1 MNGKGYGM
9 PSSHA
14 QFLTYFSISLTL
26 FLLLRHRPPLI
37 SLGAPAPRSANS
49 APPIPLPHRLLLSF
63 LSILA
68 AIAVALSRIYL
79 TYHTTSQVL
88 AGCAAGAVS
97 AVGWFGI
104 TWYVRREG
112 WVEWGLESW
121 GGRWGRW
128 RDLVVEED
136 LVEGGWG
143 RWEERMGER
152 RRERVGRGRGRG
164 VNGGVGGEG
173 RKGR

>member
-1 MNGKGYGM
+1 M
-9 PSSHA
+9 
-14 QFLTYFSISLTL
+14 
-26 FLLLRHRPPLI
+26 
-37 SLGAPAPRSANS
+37 
-49 APPIPLPHRLLLSF
+49 
-63 LSILA
+63 
-68 AIAVALSRIYL
+68 
-79 TYHTTSQVL
+79 
-88 AGCAAGAVS
+88 
-97 AVGWFGI
+97 
-104 TWYVRREG
+104 
-112 WVEWGLESW
+112 EWGLESW

-152 RRERVGRGRGRG
+152 RRERVGRGRGMG